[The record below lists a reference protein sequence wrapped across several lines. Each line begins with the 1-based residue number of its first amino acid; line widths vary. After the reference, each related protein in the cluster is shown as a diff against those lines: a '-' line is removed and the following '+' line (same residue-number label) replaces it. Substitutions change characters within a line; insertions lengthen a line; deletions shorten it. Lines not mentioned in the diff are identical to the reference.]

1 VAAQQDEPREPSPEQ
16 IEALVRTLRT
26 VVDSALVD
34 SLARGGAPR
43 VRLSGPGI
51 DSLRQIPRVSRPGDS
66 RPGIRPQPLPPRQRH
81 CHSLMIEIESV
92 RADSIF
98 APFRAH
104 LEAGDLAAARRA
116 LDRVAERSR
125 QPMARE
131 IAEFDLIELD
141 FFEAQFDSALVAY
154 RAFAIGHPRGYLT
167 NDAIARMF
175 LIDDNSDVDR
185 KPLILF
191 AAAQQQSRAGRP
203 DSARVL
209 LERAIERYAGSSLE
223 DDLLMALGDTII
235 ESDPEAAIGSFQRVA
250 DSLPESP
257 LAAAALIRIG
267 RHRAE
272 VGRDLEAAISVYERV
287 LERFPDSI
295 EADEARRRIER
306 LRRRT

>member
-1 VAAQQDEPREPSPEQ
+1 VAAQRGEPGEPSPEQ
-16 IEALVRTLRT
+16 IEALARTLRT
-26 VVDSALVD
+26 VIDSALVD

-43 VRLSGPGI
+43 VRFSGPGI
-51 DSLRQIPRVSRPGDS
+51 DSLRQIPRVSRPGGS
-66 RPGIRPQPLPPRQRH
+66 RPGIRPRPLPPRQRH
-81 CHSLMIEIESV
+81 SLMIEIERV
-92 RADSIF
+92 RADSSF
-98 APFRAH
+98 ALFRKH
-104 LEAGDLAAARRA
+104 LEAGDLDAARRA
-116 LDRVAERSR
+116 LDRVADRSR
-125 QPMARE
+125 QPVERE

-154 RAFAIGHPRGYLT
+154 RAFAVGHPRGYLT

-175 LIDDNSDVDR
+175 LIDDNSDVGR

-191 AAAQQQSRAGRP
+191 AAAQQQCRAGRP

-223 DDLLMALGDTII
+223 DDLLLALGDTIL
-235 ESDPEAAIGSFQRVA
+235 ESDPEAAIRSFQTVA